1 MEMTQASLSFL
12 GNFGFAQIP
21 ATHRAG
27 ACVRVQSGNTETLK
41 LWERKA
47 YVMREGHFIWPTPK
61 SKQTMTGERAMSPII
76 KFVAPA
82 ELSIPAHPL
91 APKISDRQNGET
103 SRIFV
108 LEDNTKRTESESRL
122 WKSTEK
128 ATESRFLSV
137 EDGLLFFFG
146 FFAGCAVTSCFSQI
160 LGLFR

>member
-27 ACVRVQSGNTETLK
+27 ACARVQSGNTETLK

-91 APKISDRQNGET
+91 RPKALTVKTGKPHAFSF
-103 SRIFV
+103 SRTIRNV
-108 LEDNTKRTESESRL
+108 L
-122 WKSTEK
+122 K
-128 ATESRFLSV
+128 ANLAFGNLPP
-137 EDGLLFFFG
+137 GLPSPG
-146 FFAGCAVTSCFSQI
+146 F
-160 LGLFR
+160 